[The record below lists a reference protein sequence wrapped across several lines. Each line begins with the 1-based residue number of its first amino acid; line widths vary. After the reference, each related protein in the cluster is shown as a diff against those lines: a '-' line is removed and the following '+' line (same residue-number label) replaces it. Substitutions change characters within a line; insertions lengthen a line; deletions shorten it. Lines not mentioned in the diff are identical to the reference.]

1 MGRAWRIWR
10 PCAGA
15 TLGPSFNHRAPPM
28 AKKES
33 GNKTSTLASKVL
45 SGAKKPTP
53 KETRALAAS
62 VLAQDETKGKRKK

>member
-1 MGRAWRIWR
+1 
-10 PCAGA
+10 
-15 TLGPSFNHRAPPM
+15 M